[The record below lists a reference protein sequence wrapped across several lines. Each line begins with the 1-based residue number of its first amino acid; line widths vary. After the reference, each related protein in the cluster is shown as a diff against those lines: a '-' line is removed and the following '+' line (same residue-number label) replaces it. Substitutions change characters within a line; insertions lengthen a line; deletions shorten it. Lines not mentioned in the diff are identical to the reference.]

1 MLLCGFILE
10 WKAQYFSQYIGVGT
24 LANADSSRKFKS
36 PVKRLSLTTWSI
48 LALTAGLGVGILGH
62 ETASPALARIG
73 EWMRPV
79 GSLWLSALQLTVL
92 PLVITHLLA
101 TISGAGAKSVG
112 KLGARTILVFLCMLL
127 ASGVFAILLT
137 PVFLSLLSLDPQT
150 VATLQEVAS
159 SSKGT
164 VAAAANNAPV
174 SISDWLSR
182 LLPTNLV
189 EAAARGDI
197 FPLLLFAGFFA
208 LAVTRL
214 PQERQLVLTNVFQS
228 LADAM
233 MQLVRWILVATPVG
247 VFALTYVLALKTG
260 SSTGGILGA
269 YIVIVSLIMLLF
281 TVLLYPVSSLGGR
294 TRLIDFAR
302 AVAPA
307 QLVAVSTRSSIASL
321 PAMVEAGRDRLRLPS
336 VATSFVLPLSVS
348 IFKVNRPISAVV
360 KLMIVGHL
368 YGIPLPPTTLFIF
381 LVTVMILSFT
391 APGIPQNGPGFKTIP
406 AYIAAGVPIEAI
418 IVIEAVESI
427 PDIFKTLLNVTGDM
441 SAATLLTRSHRSR
454 TEVTEVESSTAAEG
468 AV

>member
-1 MLLCGFILE
+1 M
-10 WKAQYFSQYIGVGT
+10 
-24 LANADSSRKFKS
+24 
-36 PVKRLSLTTWSI
+36 KRLSLTTWSI
-48 LALTAGLGVGILGH
+48 LALTAGLGLGILGH

-73 EWMRPV
+73 EWVKPI
-79 GSLWLSALQLTVL
+79 GSIWVSALQLTVI

-101 TISGAGAKSVG
+101 TITGAGAKSVG
-112 KLGARTILVFLCMLL
+112 KLGVRTFVLFLCMLL
-127 ASGVFAILLT
+127 ASGIFAILLT
-137 PVFLSLLSLDPQT
+137 PLFLARLSLDPET
-150 VATLQEVAS
+150 VATMQALAAS
-159 SSKGT
+159 SRGT
-164 VAAAANNAPV
+164 IAEAANNAPV

-189 EAAARGDI
+189 EAASRGDI

-214 PQERQLVLTNVFQS
+214 PSERHLLLTNIFQS

-247 VFALTYVLALKTG
+247 VFALTYDLALKTG
-260 SSTGGILGA
+260 SSSGGVLGA

-281 TVLLYPVSSLGGR
+281 TILLYPVGAFGGR

-302 AVAPA
+302 GVAPA
-307 QLVAVSTRSSIASL
+307 QLVAVSTRSSLASL
-321 PAMVEAGRDRLRLPS
+321 PALVEGARDRLRLPS

-348 IFKVNRPISAVV
+348 VFKVNRPISSVV
-360 KLMIVGHL
+360 KLMLVAHL
-368 YGIPLPPTTLFIF
+368 YGIPLRPTTLIIF
-381 LVTVMILSFT
+381 LATVMILSFT
-391 APGIPQNGPGFKTIP
+391 APGIPKSGPGFKTIP
-406 AYIAAGVPIEAI
+406 AYMAAGIPIEAI

-441 SAATLLTRSHRSR
+441 SAATILTRSHRSR
-454 TEVTEVESSTAAEG
+454 TEVTGVEGSTAAEG